1 VRKQVQRSVRHKV
14 ILIVRSSLFYFAS
27 VDFSWVDD
35 VYSDFKPPPD
45 ASEWATSESWSESQ
59 AQDGEKID
67 FEDEYISDVS
77 DCNL

>member
-1 VRKQVQRSVRHKV
+1 
-14 ILIVRSSLFYFAS
+14 
-27 VDFSWVDD
+27 VDD